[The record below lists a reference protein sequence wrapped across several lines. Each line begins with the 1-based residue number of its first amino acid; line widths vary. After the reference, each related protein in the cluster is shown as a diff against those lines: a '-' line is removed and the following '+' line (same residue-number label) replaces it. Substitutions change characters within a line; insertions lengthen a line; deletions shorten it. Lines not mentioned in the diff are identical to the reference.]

1 MNNYFRSL
9 ASRNRTEQL
18 DRHLALFL
26 TFVAGAANA
35 GGFMA
40 IGQYTSHMS
49 GIISSMADN
58 LSLNAYSL
66 VVAGFFALLAFVSG
80 AAVSA
85 VLVNWGRRLDIQSEY
100 AFPLLLEA
108 LLLIVFG
115 LFGSRLQAA
124 SLVVVPITIVLLCFI
139 MGLQN
144 AIITKISQSR
154 IRTTHMTGIVTDIG
168 IELGRMAYFNKDASL
183 PPVRADRHQLALLV
197 SLCTSFFLGGVC
209 GAFGFRYVGYL
220 FSTAIGIGIA
230 IIAFLPV
237 MDDCRAIFSGRSK
250 AKIR

>member
-1 MNNYFRSL
+1 MNNYFRSI

-58 LSLNAYSL
+58 LSLSALSL
-66 VVAGFFALLAFVSG
+66 VLSGFFALFAFVSG

-85 VLVNWGRRLDIQSEY
+85 LLVNWGRRLDIQSEY
-100 AFPLLLEA
+100 AFPLFLEA
-108 LLLIVFG
+108 VLLVVFG
-115 LFGSRLQAA
+115 LFGSRLQVA
-124 SLVVVPITIVLLCFI
+124 SFVVVPVTILLLCFI

-168 IELGRMAYFNKDASL
+168 IEIGRAAYFNRNKSL
-183 PPVRADRHQLALLV
+183 PPVRAEKDKLALLV
-197 SLCTSFFLGGVC
+197 SLCASFFLGGVC
-209 GAFGFRYVGYL
+209 GAYGFRYIGYS

-230 IIAFLPV
+230 VIAVLPV
-237 MDDCRAIFSGRSK
+237 VDDCKAALRRRSNPK
-250 AKIR
+250 